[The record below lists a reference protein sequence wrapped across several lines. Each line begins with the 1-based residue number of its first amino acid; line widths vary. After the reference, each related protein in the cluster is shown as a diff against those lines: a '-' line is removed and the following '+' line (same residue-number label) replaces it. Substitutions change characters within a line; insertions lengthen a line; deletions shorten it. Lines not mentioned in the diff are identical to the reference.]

1 MMEFGKKRTN
11 NISEMSLIPHSFFPR
26 RMFDMDTWTPSIF
39 SSPFSTSASLTSPLS
54 SSLMSPLT
62 TLDLFDPFDDID
74 RMMSR
79 NLQWF
84 DRPSSWMSTPPLVS
98 VPQKYRISVDAS
110 GFSPESIKT
119 EQKEEGGQR
128 LLTVHGRETTGT
140 KGGDDYLKR
149 EIRKTFRLP
158 ENIEIDKMAS
168 FMTPN
173 GQFIVEF
180 PLRETERTTNLS
192 LLPQIV
198 DTSAGGKQVQMNFP
212 LPQNIDPN
220 KVQVSV
226 KDRDLIMRVEDR
238 QESPDRYSRT
248 HMYTRTTLP
257 EGTDFNQLKCVVDN
271 NQLSVTAPLSQQ
283 QRSIGSRNI
292 PLEVRGQQGQQ
303 QIQGQQGQQQGG
315 QQQQMSVGQ

>member
-1 MMEFGKKRTN
+1 
-11 NISEMSLIPHSFFPR
+11 
-26 RMFDMDTWTPSIF
+26 
-39 SSPFSTSASLTSPLS
+39 
-54 SSLMSPLT
+54 
-62 TLDLFDPFDDID
+62 LFDPFDDID

-303 QIQGQQGQQQGG
+303 QIQGQ
-315 QQQQMSVGQ
+315 